1 MPEQYMAPQLLAQ
14 QITYNAIATDT
25 NIMKNTEYI
34 IFSSV
39 NHDYDS

>member
-1 MPEQYMAPQLLAQ
+1 MAPQLLSQ
-14 QITYNAIATDT
+14 LIMYNTIATDT
-25 NIMKNTEYI
+25 NIIKNTEYI